1 MADLSVN
8 IGSLMMS
15 NPVMTASGTF
25 GYGKEFEDF
34 VDLEK
39 IGGIVKE
46 ILIRVWQKPPWECS
60 ML

>member
-39 IGGIVKE
+39 IGGIIVRFKV
-46 ILIRVWQKPPWECS
+46 IRKRKFS
-60 ML
+60 GD

>member
-15 NPVMTASGTF
+15 NPVMTHQVHLATEKSLRT
-25 GYGKEFEDF
+25 F

-39 IGGIVKE
+39 DWRYHCKGY
-46 ILIRVWQKPPWECS
+46 
-60 ML
+60 

>member
-8 IGSLMMS
+8 IGDLKLC

-39 IGGIVKE
+39 IGGIIVK
-46 ILIRVWQKPPWECS
+46 IGRAHV
-60 ML
+60 

>member
-25 GYGKEFEDF
+25 GYGKEFE
-34 VDLEK
+34 
-39 IGGIVKE
+39 E
-46 ILIRVWQKPPWECS
+46 ILRSVLQKAPLECS

>member
-39 IGGIVKE
+39 IGGIHCKGYYSS
-46 ILIRVWQKPPWECS
+46 PS
-60 ML
+60 